1 LRALVPGFSAT
12 RNRPPDFTGCGQVR
26 KPPNQAELVSARFSD
41 LPKRV
46 QRLPAD
52 RRGFPIPWFVAW
64 RDGEPQFPVI
74 DAAKLRVAWTNEV
87 CWVCGDRL
95 GTVRGWVMG
104 PMSAIEGAT
113 PEPPS
118 HYDCARFSVRHCP
131 HLSTPTAKP
140 STKHGEGAGYA
151 TVANVSKVRSGVTA
165 IWMTRGRGAAPFA
178 AGGGVLFGL
187 DGPERL
193 EWYAA
198 GRPASALDVREAIA
212 VVLPTLRRA
221 AERERRVAELERR
234 LKWLERWTP
243 A

>member
-1 LRALVPGFSAT
+1 
-12 RNRPPDFTGCGQVR
+12 
-26 KPPNQAELVSARFSD
+26 VSARFSD

-74 DAAKLRVAWTNEV
+74 DAAKLRVAWTNEL

-131 HLSTPTAKP
+131 HLSTPKAKP
-140 STKHGEGAGYA
+140 STKHGEGAGYGA
-151 TVANVSKVRSGVTA
+151 RANVSKVRSGVTA

-178 AGGGVLFGL
+178 AGGGILFGL

-198 GRPASALDVREAIA
+198 GGPASAWTSARQSPSSCPPCGAPLYGKGAWPSSSGGYSGWNAGRQPSATTKA
-212 VVLPTLRRA
+212 SARQGRASAPAARR
-221 AERERRVAELERR
+221 RR
-234 LKWLERWTP
+234 LCRV
-243 A
+243 